1 MGKANQRI
9 YLRGSIL
16 KNRISSE
23 RVDLFDPNIC
33 ITMFFDIVGE
43 VDTELLLSA
52 VNKAFTRFEATM
64 SKIVLSDDGEAYYE
78 KIPVSA
84 CTVKTTQQDLIS
96 LIKENEKAPFSL
108 ETGELMRVFV
118 KPSDNKSTVL
128 IMAHHL
134 VGDGKSIIY
143 FIESIMKA
151 LIEEEQPYSK
161 LHLITEDSLPKES
174 QLPGWMRWWINGFN
188 RSWKKSGKVFGYDDY
203 YRLHNIYWKER
214 ESVILMEEFLNED
227 VKIIHKKATDAK
239 VSINSYI
246 ITAFLK
252 ANMNMS
258 KTGLAVNARID
269 NNRTMSN
276 QASGISIDYAYN
288 DKLPFERNAQE
299 VHRSIYKK
307 LNRPVNKYFILRF
320 MQQFNSSLIDSIM
333 MHIYGLYDN
342 KVTFKLSKIMGY
354 KSGGRTSIG
363 ITNLTKIDIE
373 NTYKNYH
380 IEKLYFIPPVVSYS
394 RQTVGIVTSE
404 SGMTI
409 TYHCMSDTYNEE
421 KKHNFEKAMN
431 ILLD

>member
-1 MGKANQRI
+1 M
-9 YLRGSIL
+9 

-23 RVDLFDPNIC
+23 RVSLFDPNIQ
-33 ITMFFDIVGE
+33 ITMFFDIIGE

-52 VNKAFTRFEATM
+52 VNKAFTTFEATM
-64 SKIVLSDDGEAYYE
+64 SKIVLLDDGEAYYE

-96 LIKENEKAPFSL
+96 LIKENEKIPFSL
-108 ETGELMRVFV
+108 DNGELMRVFV
-118 KPSDNKSTVL
+118 KPSSDKSTVL
-128 IMAHHL
+128 IMAHHM
-134 VGDGKSIIY
+134 VGDGKSIVY
-143 FIESIMKA
+143 FIESIMIA
-151 LIEEEQPYSK
+151 LIEEPQPYSK
-161 LHLITEDSLPKES
+161 QHLITEDLFPRES
-174 QLPGWMRWWINGFN
+174 QLPRWMRWWINEFN
-188 RSWKKSGKVFGYDDY
+188 RSWKKSGKVFDYNDY
-203 YRLHNIYWKER
+203 YKIHKVYWEKR
-214 ESVILMEEFLNED
+214 ESVILIEDFLNED
-227 VKIIHKKATDAK
+227 VKIIHRKATAAK

-258 KTGLAVNARID
+258 KVGLAVNVRTD

-288 DKLPFERNAQE
+288 DKRPFERNAQE
-299 VHRSIYKK
+299 VHRRIYKK

-320 MQQFNSSLIDSIM
+320 MQLFQSSLIDSIM
-333 MHIYGLYDN
+333 MHNYGLYDN

-354 KSGGRTSIG
+354 KSSGRNSIG
-363 ITNLTKIDIE
+363 ITNLTRIDIE
-373 NTYKNYH
+373 NTYNGYH
-380 IEKLYFIPPVVSYS
+380 IEKLYFIPPVVSYN

-409 TYHCMSDTYNEE
+409 TYHCMSDTYNDD
-421 KKHNFEKAMN
+421 KKYNFKKAMD